1 MCIAR
6 QRAATGAGDAKTLRR
21 APVTAVKIMSSPAAE
36 PRPTSPAM
44 PVKPRLKG
52 ITAAMNRVW
61 SSASLTV
68 TCSSRKATEEMAV
81 VRCTAC
87 ATMRWRVLRKMRSV
101 AIRPQ
106 ITEQERATS
115 DSTPAPKLRK
125 SRTAFPPAST
135 TTGISSRTT
144 ALAGP

>member
-6 QRAATGAGDAKTLRR
+6 QRAATGAGEAKALRR
-21 APVTAVKIMSSPAAE
+21 APVMAVKTMRRPATEPSPMSMP
-36 PRPTSPAM
+36 M
-44 PVKPRLKG
+44 PVTPRLKG
-52 ITAAMNRVW
+52 ITAAMNCVW

-68 TCSSRKATEEMAV
+68 TCRSRKATEEMAV

-101 AIRPQ
+101 ATRPQ
-106 ITEQERATS
+106 ITEQDRATS

-125 SRTAFPPAST
+125 SRTVFPPAST
-135 TTGISSRTT
+135 TTGIRSRTT